1 MRRIRCAEPRA
12 RRPQRRTHGSGHF
25 PGRGSGPR
33 RPASAL
39 APRARA
45 GAGAGAVAQRALD
58 DVELSTIA
66 RALFFDDAALFAVAP
81 PAAASTPAEALG
93 HVEATPRSPF
103 RPDLAAAD
111 DDARARLDRDE
122 TDDLLR
128 SMGAAKDE
136 ATAAARRHASTARAA
151 ARMIAAADAGYALP
165 PCSSPEKLPR
175 RRLAP
180 PNARSPRD
188 ERTPPPCRISPRVR
202 SPRVEAR
209 VFAGHEAP
217 LDR

>member
-33 RPASAL
+33 RPRVSART
-39 APRARA
+39 ARARA
-45 GAGAGAVAQRALD
+45 GAGAGAGARRALD

-81 PAAASTPAEALG
+81 PAAAATPAEALG
-93 HVEATPRSPF
+93 HVETTPRSPF

-111 DDARARLDRDE
+111 DDARERLDRDK

-128 SMGAAKDE
+128 SMGVAKDE

-165 PCSSPEKLPR
+165 PFSSPDDP
-175 RRLAP
+175 
-180 PNARSPRD
+180 
-188 ERTPPPCRISPRVR
+188 PRVSR
-202 SPRVEAR
+202 TVVSRRQTQSRPETREPHPRVE
-209 VFAGHEAP
+209 
-217 LDR
+217 

>member
-1 MRRIRCAEPRA
+1 MRRAARASTTTTNPRVGSLSREGKRAPPRVSA
-12 RRPQRRTHGSGHF
+12 RT
-25 PGRGSGPR
+25 
-33 RPASAL
+33 
-39 APRARA
+39 RARA

-81 PAAASTPAEALG
+81 PAAAATPRRLG

-151 ARMIAAADAGYALP
+151 ARMIAAAAPGTRS
-165 PCSSPEKLPR
+165 PCFKEKFHA
-175 RRLAP
+175 RRLAEED
-180 PNARSPRD
+180 ARSL
-188 ERTPPPCRISPRVR
+188 ETR
-202 SPRVEAR
+202 SHPRVE
-209 VFAGHEAP
+209 
-217 LDR
+217 